1 MSKEC
6 ISALCYANGMHC
18 LKLAVV
24 GKSMH
29 PRVLKECMRQL
40 PVIYYHSKNTRF
52 NCEIFDDWLLKHFIP
67 DVRKYQEEVMKLDSE
82 DIKAILQIHNV
93 PAHPSAEKLISS
105 NGKIHALFLPPN
117 TTSIIQPMDQGVI
130 VSCKRL
136 YQRGYLDEVL
146 VVLEDEDDDVNNTRG
161 ICTLANIK
169 KYNLKSAIFNFAA
182 AWKDVKISTLDNS
195 WKKLLLDTE
204 PELDFEGFEVTNF
217 HCVLHHGRENN
228 KTMEDVETWLEENE
242 GDPGYQL
249 LLAEEIADVV
259 CAVDKEDD
267 DAKSSEGEESCV

>member
-1 MSKEC
+1 
-6 ISALCYANGMHC
+6 
-18 LKLAVV
+18 
-24 GKSMH
+24 
-29 PRVLKECMRQL
+29 MRQL

-52 NCEIFDDWLLKHFIP
+52 NL
-67 DVRKYQEEVMKLDSE
+67 
-82 DIKAILQIHNV
+82 
-93 PAHPSAEKLISS
+93 
-105 NGKIHALFLPPN
+105 
-117 TTSIIQPMDQGVI
+117 
-130 VSCKRL
+130 
-136 YQRGYLDEVL
+136 
-146 VVLEDEDDDVNNTRG
+146 LEDEDDDVNNTRG